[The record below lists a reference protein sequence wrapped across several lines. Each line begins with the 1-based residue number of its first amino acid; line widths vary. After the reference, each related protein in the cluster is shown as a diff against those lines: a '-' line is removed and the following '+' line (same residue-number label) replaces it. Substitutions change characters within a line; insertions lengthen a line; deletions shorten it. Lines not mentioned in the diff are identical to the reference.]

1 MRFRPLQPLQLCILL
16 FALPA
21 ALPAQDVPRAPRR
34 RAAVGA
40 EVGYS
45 RTTLGG
51 PDAQGLRSRQGA
63 ITGLFLQAPLG
74 GPFSLRPELLFALKG
89 GGAQA
94 TVEGGGTALLDIE
107 LAYLELP
114 LLLRVGVPRGR
125 FRPMLFGGPAGALQI
140 GCDLQLIGSD
150 QPFRSTCDAADFAAF
165 RQFDF
170 ALVVGAGIE
179 MRWPQ
184 SSLSLEGR
192 YTSGLRSVL
201 EDFDV
206 RNRGYGVVL
215 ALTF

>member
-1 MRFRPLQPLQLCILL
+1 MRRRHLQLCLL
-16 FALPA
+16 LSMLPA
-21 ALPAQDVPRAPRR
+21 ALAAQGAPGAARR

-89 GGAQA
+89 GRAQA

-107 LAYLELP
+107 LAYLEVP

-125 FRPMLFGGPAGALQI
+125 FRPMVFGGPSGALQI
-140 GCDLQLIGSD
+140 GCDLQLIGPD
-150 QPFRSTCDAADFAAF
+150 QPFRSTCDAADFAV

-170 ALVVGAGIE
+170 AFVVGGGIE

-184 SSLSLEGR
+184 SALSLEGR

-201 EDFDV
+201 DDFDV
-206 RNRGYGVVL
+206 RNRGFGVVL